1 MARAIDRRGRSLI
14 DLLGMYLEQQSIDTT
29 SPAGRLMFQVT
40 GAFAEFER
48 GMIRQRVRA
57 GLKRA
62 VEQGKPRAASKGCP
76 ATEKRIQSQLR
87 GGKSM
92 LAVARSAAL
101 ARARCSASRAKWTPF
116 ALSTAQAWPREVKGR
131 RRRGLKSQLFGR

>member
-14 DLLGMYLEQQSIDTT
+14 DLLGMYIEQQSIDTT

-48 GMIRQRVRA
+48 AMIRQRIRA

-62 VEQGKPRAASKGCP
+62 VEQGKPRAASKGAP
-76 ATEKRIQSQLR
+76 LR
-87 GGKSM
+87 KHESRANCG
-92 LAVARSAAL
+92 A
-101 ARARCSASRAKWTPF
+101 ARACWRLLGVRRWHGHDAARRA
-116 ALSTAQAWPREVKGR
+116 RNGR
-131 RRRGLKSQLFGR
+131 RSPFRRHRRGRVK